1 MALEVEG
8 ARDYIFF
15 YYRYCYDY
23 AYMCIFYSYF
33 RFYSF
38 IVVRVRVCTYM
49 SCMCTCMYVC
59 MYVCHVYM
67 YVYMC
72 TSCIQNL
79 FLLLHVQHVYPFVFL
94 NSLVSA
100 LRYST
105 SSVAA
110 TLINTMGTPTIIR
123 IRVARII
130 VAVTVDVAHTKRLRR
145 AIQKLRKMH

>member
-1 MALEVEG
+1 MHVTIYFFITGIVMIMHTCA
-8 ARDYIFF
+8 YFIPIF
-15 YYRYCYDY
+15 D
-23 AYMCIFYSYF
+23 
-33 RFYSF
+33 F
-38 IVVRVRVCTYM
+38 ILLLLYVYVCAHTCHVCVHVCT
-49 SCMCTCMYVC
+49 VC
-59 MYVCHVYM
+59 MYVMYVYM